1 MSEPTKRNTEAVM
14 SGCPPVPQSIMT
26 ASREELDN
34 IPLDIEGELPED
46 LLGHVFIVAPVGSV
60 ESGGLPYKDG
70 DSYLNGDGMIYRL
83 DFDPKNRQ
91 VKLKTRIAKPLDYYV
106 DKATKD
112 TFWGFRNHGLI
123 RFSFFL
129 GARNELNTAFL
140 PMTYPGDKLARL
152 LVNYDGGRPYEIDT
166 ETLET
171 VTPVGARSEWQ
182 AELEEPNY
190 PFNPI
195 LSTAHPAYDTYTQ
208 QAFTVNY
215 GRSLENFIETVL
227 AIDGLPPEVA
237 QYLQQ
242 VSGLKDFVYL
252 VCWDGENPLA
262 RWKLVNPDRSPVII
276 KQSIHQIGLSRDYV
290 VLMDT
295 AFTVGLEQVINNPAP
310 KHPDLEIK
318 LRNLLEHPP
327 SPNTTL
333 YIVDRTQ
340 LERGQ
345 ILSNGEPEVEVV
357 AQKVVIPFEAC
368 HFLVDYENPDNKITL
383 HVAHICAWDVAEWLR
398 SYDRSPYP
406 GSSIPPHLRG
416 TQQGEMDIS
425 RMGRY
430 VIDANTLGN
439 NPNIESKVISD
450 PVCTWGPGLFAYRE
464 RLPSG
469 MTPPKLDN
477 IYWISFGL
485 WKELMTD
492 FMYQLYKNYNYQAV
506 LPREKV
512 LELATQGKP
521 ACLYRL
527 NTSSNQSLAIAD
539 YYCFPASH
547 MVLSPQFVPRTGDES
562 STNGYITCTV
572 FTPERSEIW
581 IFDASKLNEGAL
593 CKLHHDKFKV
603 GLSLHTAWLPNIGRR
618 QAKYKISVWQDYFK
632 LVDNLH
638 HSPEV
643 TEKIDRLLESEV
655 YPHFPGELKPS

>member
-1 MSEPTKRNTEAVM
+1 MSEPTKSNTEAVM

-70 DSYLNGDGMIYRL
+70 DSCLNGDGMIYRL
-83 DFDPKNRQ
+83 DFDQKNRQ

-106 DKATKD
+106 DNATKN
-112 TFWGFRNHGLI
+112 TFFGFRNHGLI

-152 LVNYDGGRPYEIDT
+152 LVNYDGGRSYEIDT
-166 ETLET
+166 ETLEF
-171 VTPVGARSEWQ
+171 VTPVGGRTEWQ
-182 AELEEPNY
+182 AELEKPNY

-208 QAFTVNY
+208 EAFTVNY

-227 AIDGLPPEVA
+227 AIDGLLPEVA
-237 QYLQQ
+237 QFLQQ

-252 VCWDGENPLA
+252 ICWDGDSPLA
-262 RWKLVNPDRSPVII
+262 RWKLVNPDGSPVII
-276 KQSIHQIGLSRDYV
+276 KQSIHQIGISRDYV

-310 KHPDLEIK
+310 KHPDLDMEV
-318 LRNLLEHPP
+318 RNLLEHPP

-333 YIVDRTQ
+333 YIVDRNQ
-340 LERGQ
+340 LKRGQ
-345 ILSNGEPEVEVV
+345 IPLKGEPEVEVV
-357 AQKVVIPFEAC
+357 AEKVVIPLEAC
-368 HFLVDYENPDNKITL
+368 HFLVDYENPDNKITI

-406 GSSIPPHLRG
+406 DSSIPSHLCG

-464 RLPSG
+464 RLSSG

-527 NTSSNQSLAIAD
+527 DTSSNQSLAIAD

-581 IFDASKLNEGAL
+581 IFDASKLNEGPL
-593 CKLHHDKFKV
+593 CKLHHDKFNV
-603 GLSLHTAWLPNIGRR
+603 GLSLHTAWLPNIGSR
-618 QAKYKISVWQDYFK
+618 QAKYKISVLQDYFN
-632 LVDNLH
+632 LVENLP
-638 HSPEV
+638 HSPDVKKEI
-643 TEKIDRLLESEV
+643 EDLFKREV